1 MSGPASQS
9 DPFPQSA
16 GCVAINGCFLSMTVG
31 TKRVI
36 VVSGVPIAQYAVGDR
51 MAEAHNPH
59 SQPQPTS
66 PKLAKNSASQSWR

>member
-1 MSGPASQS
+1 
-9 DPFPQSA
+9 
-16 GCVAINGCFLSMTVG
+16 MTVG